1 MEDERYLNRRII
13 VKRKDGSKRE
23 VEIMIDESTGN
34 FCYVNL
40 TSHHVCPC
48 RFDTIKDAVDDMR
61 KNNFVDSFEFK

>member
-1 MEDERYLNRRII
+1 MDDERYLNQRII

-23 VEIMIDESTGN
+23 VEIMIDESTGK

-40 TSHHVCPC
+40 TSHHVCSC

-61 KNNFVDSFEFK
+61 KNDFVYSFEFK

>member
-1 MEDERYLNRRII
+1 MDDERYLNQRII

-23 VEIMIDESTGN
+23 VEIMIDESTEK

-61 KNNFVDSFEFK
+61 KNDFVDSFDFK